1 MEATLDKLSVI
12 SPARYRITVLGFLDE
27 SISDRLGEMAIEY
40 EEPDQKSGNS
50 VVTLTGWL
58 ADQAALFGVLK
69 TLYNMRRPLISVE
82 YLGAQ
87 D

>member
-1 MEATLDKLSVI
+1 M
-12 SPARYRITVLGFLDE
+12 GFLDE

-50 VVTLTGWL
+50 VVNLTGWL